1 MKNVKIWMSIF
12 LFAFLLSACEAPIED
27 APDVKEET
35 VTVTFSGPMTP
46 GVEPIEATPFSR
58 IDLPEVALE
67 GHTFEG
73 WFLSEEAHERF
84 REHDVIITNTA
95 LYARFIPIVEEAPI
109 DDTLVVSFVNPFS
122 NDIETQVVDP
132 FSRLDLPQLSREG
145 YVFEGWFLNAQG
157 GDRFRST
164 DLIIE
169 DTTLYA
175 QFRLDLPDLPDL
187 VREEERVIEL
197 IERIRQTVMGINNLD
212 EEGPVS
218 SGSGVIYKYEEG
230 WYYLVTNDHVTRD
243 YVELVLT
250 YERNGLQFTI
260 DYDDIEYLGGDPT
273 TDIAILRFQSDIVF
287 PVAEFADYFELRVG
301 QTVFAIGSP
310 LGGAPGSFVYLNSV
324 TTGIVSGLS
333 RFFQET
339 LGLGAF
345 SGFVIQHDAAINP
358 GNSGGALFSSSGE
371 FMGINTFKIDRSPS
385 GRNLEGLGFA
395 VPSNTIIRVARDL
408 EEFGRVRR
416 AFLGVQS
423 AVHAST
429 CGQDFGVCI
438 MEVIEDSTAEALGLQ
453 AEDVIIGFKTESMS
467 DYIETNNFE
476 RLREAILSARVG
488 ELVSV
493 RIIRDGETIETDYAP
508 VSQHPDDIE

>member
-1 MKNVKIWMSIF
+1 MKKLKLWMSVV
-12 LFAFLLSACEAPIED
+12 LFAFIISACEAPTED
-27 APDVKEET
+27 APDVREET
-35 VTVTFSGPMTP
+35 VTVTFSGPMSP
-46 GVEPIEATPFSR
+46 GVEPVEVTPFSR
-58 IDLPEVALE
+58 IELPEVSLE
-67 GHTFEG
+67 DHTFEG
-73 WFLSEEAHERF
+73 WFLSEDAHERF
-84 REHDVIITNTA
+84 REHDMIITNTA
-95 LYARFIPIVEEAPI
+95 LYARFNPIVEQEPV

-122 NDIETQVVDP
+122 TDIETQTVDP
-132 FSRLDLPQLSREG
+132 FSRLELPQPSREG
-145 YVFEGWFLNAQG
+145 YIFEGWFLSTQG

-164 DLIIE
+164 DLIVE

-175 QFRLDLPDLPDL
+175 RFRLDLPDLPDL

-218 SGSGVIYKYEEG
+218 SGSGVIYKYEDG

-243 YVELVLT
+243 YFELVLT

-260 DYDDIEYLGGDPT
+260 EYDDIEYLGGDPT

-287 PVAEFADYFELRVG
+287 PVAAFAEYFDLRVG

-310 LGGAPGSFVYLNSV
+310 LGGGPGNFQYLNSV
-324 TTGIVSGLS
+324 TTGIISGLS

-438 MEVIEDSTAEALGLQ
+438 MEVIEESTAAALGLL
-453 AEDVIIGFKTESMS
+453 ADDVIIGFKTEAMS
-467 DYIETNNFE
+467 EYIETNNFE

-493 RIIRDGETIETDYAP
+493 RIIRDGEIIETAYAP
-508 VSQHPDDIE
+508 VSQHPDDVE